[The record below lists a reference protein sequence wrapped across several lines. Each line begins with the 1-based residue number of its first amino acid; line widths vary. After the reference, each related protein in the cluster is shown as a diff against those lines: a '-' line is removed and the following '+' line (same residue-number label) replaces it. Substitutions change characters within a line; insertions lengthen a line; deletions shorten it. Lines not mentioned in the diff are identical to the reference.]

1 MQFNSFRESR
11 RRMGQRIELITS
23 SALEPARPRLLDEV
37 RRKIR
42 INHYSRA
49 TERTYVY
56 WIRVFILHMG
66 KRHPAQMGAHEVSDF
81 LSWLATERK
90 VAAATQNQALSALLF
105 LYKQVLDINL
115 PWMDDMVRAKRP
127 VRLPTVLT
135 EDEVGRLLAR
145 LHGAPV

>member
-1 MQFNSFRESR
+1 
-11 RRMGQRIELITS
+11 
-23 SALEPARPRLLDEV
+23 
-37 RRKIR
+37 
-42 INHYSRA
+42 
-49 TERTYVY
+49 
-56 WIRVFILHMG
+56 MG
-66 KRHPAQMGAHEVSDF
+66 KRHPAQMGAREVSDF

-90 VAAATQNQALSALLF
+90 VASATQNQALSALLF

-135 EDEVGRLLAR
+135 KDEVGRLLAR